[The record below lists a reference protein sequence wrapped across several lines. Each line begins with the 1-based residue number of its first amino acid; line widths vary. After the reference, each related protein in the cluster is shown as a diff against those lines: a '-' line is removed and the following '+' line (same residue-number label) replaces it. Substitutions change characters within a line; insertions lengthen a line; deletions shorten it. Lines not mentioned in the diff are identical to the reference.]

1 MGQTDPP
8 KRVNFNFWRNLKQQ
22 NELSFASVSKPL
34 SLPPLKTP
42 FTQRREREFLYLQ
55 EVDLLIAAT
64 QKTRAGTRNAA
75 LAMLLFCQALQPV
88 EIGWLR
94 WCDVDFNKNTLQVI
108 RNRTKSSRSQP
119 LAVNR
124 QHLSIAEVDILKDL
138 QYLSTTDWLLQ
149 SERRQRLSERSLHH
163 IIAHAGIE
171 AQLPFPV
178 HPYMLRRTGLYY
190 RAALLLQPLGL
201 SLRQCCLL
209 WNLYFTSTSLPPQ
222 EEIEY
227 RAILRQQEEGFLNAL
242 EKIKAFTGITA
253 YDNLIDYLL
262 GAFLLFP
269 HLQEIPQNY
278 WLAPLQWLP

>member
-1 MGQTDPP
+1 MS
-8 KRVNFNFWRNLKQQ
+8 KS
-22 NELSFASVSKPL
+22 LSS
-34 SLPPLKTP
+34 PPLKIP
-42 FTQRREREFLYLQ
+42 FADRREREFFYLK
-55 EVDLLIAAT
+55 EVDILIAAT
-64 QKTRAGTRNAA
+64 QNTRAGTRNAA
-75 LAMLLFCQALQPV
+75 LAMLLFCQTLQPV

-108 RNRTKSSRSQP
+108 RNRTKSSQSQP
-119 LAVNR
+119 LIVNR
-124 QHLSIAEVDILKDL
+124 QHLSIAEVGILKEL

-163 IIAHAGIE
+163 IIAQAGIE
-171 AQLPFPV
+171 AELPFPV

-209 WNLYFTSTSLPPQ
+209 WNLYLTSTALSPQ

-227 RAILRQQEEGFLNAL
+227 HAIERKQEEAFLFTL

-269 HLQEIPQNY
+269 RLQGIPPNY
-278 WLAPLQWLP
+278 WLAPLHWLP